1 MTKAEDRAT
10 VHRSAY
16 ADEVR
21 IRRYDDRG
29 EIIGEIRLLGL
40 FSSDAYTGT
49 PPSRAGSAVDATFA
63 RWEDAHAPAVRR
75 ARQTL
80 ADLEASG
87 RTDLVALSVALRTL
101 RTVLRRR

>member
-21 IRRYDDRG
+21 IRRYDDR
-29 EIIGEIRLLGL
+29 GEIRLLGL

-87 RTDLVALSVALRTL
+87 PTDLVALSVALRTL